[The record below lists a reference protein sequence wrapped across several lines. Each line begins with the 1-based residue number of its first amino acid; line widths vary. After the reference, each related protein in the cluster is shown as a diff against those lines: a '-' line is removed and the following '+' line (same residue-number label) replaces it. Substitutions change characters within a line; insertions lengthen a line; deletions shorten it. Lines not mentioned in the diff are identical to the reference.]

1 MATQTEDGF
10 SYQTLD
16 PRYSEIRLVKLL
28 PIPKSSDKAGYLPT
42 IHCSLRKAS
51 LEDDPEYN
59 ALSYVWGDPRETRP
73 ILIDGK
79 PFRVTVNLEAALRQ
93 LAVDLRQQR
102 RSHTWLWVDAI
113 CINQTD
119 TSERTHQ
126 VCQMSQLYRGA
137 ARVIVWLGPPAIDSD
152 TAISTLHRIHD
163 VAESSRT
170 KLWVRSWPM
179 FQFQEAP
186 RPRTS
191 ASYIQAA
198 LDTVLEMLCADDH
211 RCLDAVASLYERDWF
226 RRVWVVQE
234 VALAREAVLHC
245 GDTKIDWAT
254 FYTAFWMLCGL
265 RDYLNAVVSPKSR
278 NLSVA
283 TFLNAKLENVSTV
296 AFSWVL
302 VDDETPLRQFLYFL
316 GANANHSRLL
326 ASDERDYCFALLGLA
341 CDTHRLRIR
350 ADYEGTWKEVRIRLA
365 KSCLE
370 HYGLEM
376 LSHCNITAS
385 TTPDRTGGETAPSWV
400 PNWASPHL
408 PKALSVYS
416 HLNVRGGG
424 DGRPYCASG
433 SLRQHIDDASF
444 NSAGKLKLWAIYV
457 DVINEVGEG
466 FPGTVVDYKNEE
478 TFDDLAIWLA
488 GLRKLL
494 PSVNEAYKAEKKV
507 QDALWRA
514 PIADRAHVHNYES
527 IRAPA
532 ELEAGYKDLLNGG
545 QSREAIRYASIAYY
559 KLNRR
564 RPFRASNGLL
574 GIGPEELATND
585 HLWIPLGAHVPLIL
599 REAADG
605 CWTIVGEAYIH
616 GIMDGELTHHSSVQV
631 KQIQIK

>member
-1 MATQTEDGF
+1 MCPVNTTKEMATQTEDGF

-28 PIPKSSDKAGYLPT
+28 PIPKSSDEAGYLPT

-326 ASDERDYCFALLGLA
+326 AQTSATTASRCSAWRAIPIA
-341 CDTHRLRIR
+341 C
-350 ADYEGTWKEVRIRLA
+350 AFVRIMRERGKRLGYVLQNLVSSIMA
-365 KSCLE
+365 WRCCHIATSQLLLHQTERAEKQ
-370 HYGLEM
+370 
-376 LSHCNITAS
+376 
-385 TTPDRTGGETAPSWV
+385 RR
-400 PNWASPHL
+400 
-408 PKALSVYS
+408 
-416 HLNVRGGG
+416 RGCRI
-424 DGRPYCASG
+424 GRPRTC
-433 SLRQHIDDASF
+433 
-444 NSAGKLKLWAIYV
+444 
-457 DVINEVGEG
+457 
-466 FPGTVVDYKNEE
+466 
-478 TFDDLAIWLA
+478 
-488 GLRKLL
+488 
-494 PSVNEAYKAEKKV
+494 
-507 QDALWRA
+507 
-514 PIADRAHVHNYES
+514 
-527 IRAPA
+527 
-532 ELEAGYKDLLNGG
+532 
-545 QSREAIRYASIAYY
+545 
-559 KLNRR
+559 RR
-564 RPFRASNGLL
+564 R
-574 GIGPEELATND
+574 
-585 HLWIPLGAHVPLIL
+585 
-599 REAADG
+599 
-605 CWTIVGEAYIH
+605 
-616 GIMDGELTHHSSVQV
+616 
-631 KQIQIK
+631 